1 MSEALMYAVGLS
13 KTYRRKG
20 KPVTALTNVSLSVQ
34 AGEFVAIVGRSG
46 SGKSTLLSL
55 LGGLDQPESGEVC
68 FGTMNLSQNSRAQA
82 AIFRRETI
90 GYLFQSID
98 LLPSLTALENVA
110 LPAAL
115 EGVKTGTYRQEAAR
129 LLDAVG
135 LGDKASAL
143 PDQLSGGERQRVGI
157 ARALINHPRLILADE
172 PTGSLDQATGEA
184 IMTLLKQTAEAQQI
198 ALIIVTHDLEI
209 AAQADRVIH
218 LSDGRVEGVA

>member
-1 MSEALMYAVGLS
+1 MSETLMSATGLS
-13 KTYRRKG
+13 KTYRLKG
-20 KPVTALTNVSLSVQ
+20 KPVIALTEVSLSVQ
-34 AGEFVAIVGRSG
+34 PGEFVAIVGRSG

-55 LGGLDQPESGEVC
+55 IGGLDQPDSGEVC
-68 FGTMNLSQNSRAQA
+68 FDAIRLNQLTQAQA

-115 EGVKTGTYRQEAAR
+115 QGTDVAKYRPEAAK
-129 LLDAVG
+129 LLAAVG
-135 LGDKASAL
+135 LSEKASAL

-184 IMTLLKQTAEAQQI
+184 IITLLKQTAEAQQI

-218 LSDGRVEGVA
+218 LSDGRMEV

>member
-1 MSEALMYAVGLS
+1 MSEALMSAVGLS

-68 FGTMNLSQNSRAQA
+68 FGTMNLSQNNRAQA

>member
-1 MSEALMYAVGLS
+1 MSEALMSATGLS

-20 KPVTALTNVSLSVQ
+20 KPVIALTEVSLSVQ
-34 AGEFVAIVGRSG
+34 PGEFVAIVGRSG

-55 LGGLDQPESGEVC
+55 LGGLDQPDSGEVC
-68 FGTMNLSQNSRAQA
+68 FGSMSLNQFTRAKA

-98 LLPSLTALENVA
+98 LLPSLTSLENVA

-115 EGVKTGTYRQEAAR
+115 EGAEAPKYRLEAAK
-129 LLDAVG
+129 LLEAVG
-135 LGDKASAL
+135 LGEKASAL

-184 IMTLLKQTAEAQQI
+184 IIALLKQTAEAQRI

-218 LSDGRVEGVA
+218 LSDGRVEV

>member
-1 MSEALMYAVGLS
+1 MSEALMSAVGLS

-68 FGTMNLSQNSRAQA
+68 FGTMNLSQNNRAQA

-115 EGVKTGTYRQEAAR
+115 EGVKTGTYRQEAAQAAGR
-129 LLDAVG
+129 GWVG
-135 LGDKASAL
+135 
-143 PDQLSGGERQRVGI
+143 
-157 ARALINHPRLILADE
+157 
-172 PTGSLDQATGEA
+172 
-184 IMTLLKQTAEAQQI
+184 
-198 ALIIVTHDLEI
+198 
-209 AAQADRVIH
+209 
-218 LSDGRVEGVA
+218 